1 MAESSLETIR
11 LGPLVV
17 PRLFVGLWQLSSNA
31 WGSVSAA
38 KVRQGMNRH
47 VALGYTAFGKSSI
60 THPLPSN
67 VPDLIADMVRLSTSL
82 VVVPF

>member
-1 MAESSLETIR
+1 MTEPSLETVR

-47 VALGYTAFGKSSI
+47 LALGYTAFGE
-60 THPLPSN
+60 PSY
-67 VPDLIADMVRLSTSL
+67 PT
-82 VVVPF
+82 PFAA